1 MEGEGDGDD
10 DAYTLGFVC
19 VFVWYFLCLG
29 VCVFECFVYV
39 LGVLVEFWFCGW
51 WVVVEESCVVSSSS
65 AVNPGT

>member
-1 MEGEGDGDD
+1 
-10 DAYTLGFVC
+10 VC
-19 VFVWYFLCLG
+19 LSGIFLCLG